1 MDSGSAK
8 ERNLRD
14 IFLDIISEDI
24 KGIALISPDG
34 FIIDYVG
41 DLSGREIGL
50 SSIFNLAI
58 PKTIR
63 EINQKS
69 LTIMSSLLEET
80 SSLEEFY
87 LSTFS
92 FKLGDRTFIGIYIEG
107 FLLIASIKEGA
118 VIENVYRQLLR
129 GIYNFFDYISTL
141 AGKTIPWFFKAA
153 TIEVVDTQAK
163 SAEKHKP
170 QIIERKKEELQLF
183 ILRLRELIF
192 DTKKDLIEKGDWQTI
207 YNDLNKFKATLEE
220 LSKIDLEISKN
231 PVITAIK
238 NWVDKTLS
246 RIKMI
251 LDLKGNSI
259 IDEERKNGLRRSLS
273 KAMEHIRIVISK
285 EIEG

>member
-1 MDSGSAK
+1 MRPKHVK
-8 ERNLRD
+8 ERNIRD
-14 IFLDIISEDI
+14 IFLDIIGDEI

-41 DLSGREIGL
+41 DLSSREIGL
-50 SSIFNLAI
+50 SSIFNLSI
-58 PKTIR
+58 PKAIK

-69 LTIMSSLLEET
+69 LSVMNSLLEE
-80 SSLEEFY
+80 SSRLEEFY

-92 FKLGDRTFIGIYIEG
+92 FKLGDRTFIGVYIEG
-107 FLLIASIKEGA
+107 FLIIASIDSEA
-118 VIENVYRQLLR
+118 VIENVYRKLLR
-129 GIYNFFDYISTL
+129 GIYGFFDYISTL

-153 TIEVVDTQAK
+153 SIEVVKAPTKIISKEK
-163 SAEKHKP
+163 SEISVK
-170 QIIERKKEELQLF
+170 RKEELQLYM
-183 ILRLRELIF
+183 LRLRELIF

-207 YNDLNKFKATLEE
+207 YNDLNRFKANLEE
-220 LSKIDLEISKN
+220 LNKIDAELAKN

-238 NWVDKTLS
+238 NWVEKTLS

-251 LDLKGNSI
+251 LDMKGNSI

-273 KAMEHIRIVISK
+273 KAMEHIRIVITK

>member
-1 MDSGSAK
+1 MESRSMK
-8 ERNLRD
+8 EKNIRD
-14 IFLDIISEDI
+14 IFLDVIGDEI

-41 DLSGREIGL
+41 DLSSREIGL
-50 SSIFNLAI
+50 SSIFNLSI
-58 PKTIR
+58 PKAIK

-69 LTIMSSLLEET
+69 LSVMNSLLEE
-80 SSLEEFY
+80 SSKLEEFY

-92 FKLGDRTFIGIYIEG
+92 FKLGERTFIGIYVEG
-107 FLLIASIKEGA
+107 FLIIASIANEA
-118 VIENVYRQLLR
+118 VIENVYRKLLK
-129 GIYNFFDYISTL
+129 GIYGFFDYISTL
-141 AGKTIPWFFKAA
+141 AGKAIPWFFKAA
-153 TIEVVDTQAK
+153 TIEVTKAPAK
-163 SAEKHKP
+163 TISKEKNEIAVK
-170 QIIERKKEELQLF
+170 KKEELQLYM
-183 ILRLRELIF
+183 LRLRELVF

-207 YNDLNKFKATLEE
+207 FNDLNKFKLNLEE
-220 LSKIDLEISKN
+220 LGKIDPDLARN

-238 NWVDKTLS
+238 NWVEKTLS

-251 LDLKGNSI
+251 LDMKGNSM